1 MHLLTLKLKTVLV
14 RDSNCDHVSE
24 TKSQRRLRNLLQLN
38 TALYSQARIRTLG
51 SGFSFLP
58 STHNTSVGNT
68 GPLEKFKNRRET
80 IRTEGWK
87 ISLGNNVER
96 KKSSLFS
103 YSLPPFPPPTL
114 CWSCLS
120 SRDSKQHM
128 SI

>member
-38 TALYSQARIRTLG
+38 TALYSQARIRTVG

-96 KKSSLFS
+96 KKIFTLFLFS
-103 YSLPPFPPPTL
+103 PS
-114 CWSCLS
+114 LS
-120 SRDSKQHM
+120 SPHPVLVLFIIER
-128 SI
+128 